1 MNNPMADDLFEIYGN
16 QIELSSIKN
25 YRLRQVEF
33 LLRPVYAERQVI
45 KKGILGRNSV
55 ETRIEFAQMEYY
67 AAVIDET
74 KYKNAIEEQVPFNM
88 AEAVVK
94 TVVEGVTGVVNAIF
108 GSNQRKKIVYHLMSA
123 AERSFYRSYE
133 DIPAVLVRY
142 DGKRSEVF
150 RNDELYS
157 KLGEPIAPTI
167 EKIPAM
173 EIITNNGAY
182 LFFGKGI
189 QLKDIEGDYER
200 LKRAFEIQKQR
211 KLEQQKNGNIF
222 NTLFGWMSPQN
233 LPDKQASVDA
243 GEAGKKLPE
252 AVENKDSTSGLD
264 GK

>member
-25 YRLRQVEF
+25 YRLRQMDY
-33 LLRPVYAERQVI
+33 LLRPVYVERQAV
-45 KKGILGRNSV
+45 KKVMLGRTTI
-55 ETRIEFAQMEYY
+55 ETSIQFAKMEYY

-74 KYKNAIEEQVPFNM
+74 KYKNAVEEQVPFNM

-94 TVVEGVTGVVNAIF
+94 TVVEGLTGAVNAIF
-108 GSNQRKKIVYHLMSA
+108 GGGQRKKIVYHLMNA

-167 EKIPAM
+167 EKIPAL
-173 EIITNNGAY
+173 EIETNTGKY
-182 LFFGKGI
+182 LFFGNGI
-189 QLKDIEGDYER
+189 HLKSIENDYQR
-200 LKRAFEIQKQR
+200 LKLAFEEERQKKLAAQQNNGGILGFLFGKPQQKQA
-211 KLEQQKNGNIF
+211 LPEQQASLKIGEA
-222 NTLFGWMSPQN
+222 QV
-233 LPDKQASVDA
+233 KQAETETKNNQGNS
-243 GEAGKKLPE
+243 
-252 AVENKDSTSGLD
+252 
-264 GK
+264 